1 MFDHLSEKLDSAIKN
16 LAGQGRINELN
27 VAATMR
33 EIRRALLDADVN
45 YDVAKEFTERVRQ
58 QALGE
63 KVLTSVAPGQQLVK
77 IVYDELVHLL
87 GGEPEPIRF
96 AARPPSVILVA
107 GLQGSGKTTFSGK
120 LASYL
125 KREGRAPLLA
135 AADV

>member
-45 YDVAKEFTERVRQ
+45 YDVAKVFTDRERQ

-63 KVLTSVAPGQQLVK
+63 GVLTSVAPGQRLVK
-77 IVYDELVHLL
+77 IV
-87 GGEPEPIRF
+87 
-96 AARPPSVILVA
+96 
-107 GLQGSGKTTFSGK
+107 
-120 LASYL
+120 
-125 KREGRAPLLA
+125 
-135 AADV
+135 